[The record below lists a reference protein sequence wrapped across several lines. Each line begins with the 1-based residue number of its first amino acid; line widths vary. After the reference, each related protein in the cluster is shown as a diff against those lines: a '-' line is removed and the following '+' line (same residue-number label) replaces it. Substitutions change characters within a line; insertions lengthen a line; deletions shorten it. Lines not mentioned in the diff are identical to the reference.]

1 MRGQFAT
8 LALPRKFLA
17 LGGNDGK
24 AGVEAAARL
33 IEEIKHVDD
42 QSSLF
47 LFFKDMYTWKIEFRH
62 PWSH

>member
-47 LFFKDMYTWKIEFRH
+47 LFFKDMYT
-62 PWSH
+62 